1 MEVKISSSLIFKEI
15 TLKIYM
21 FEIYVL
27 SIFLIIFGNLNF
39 QYNRFF
45 IFLLKYFL
53 IFNSRL
59 AFFIFSVNN
68 NNVS

>member
-1 MEVKISSSLIFKEI
+1 MELKVSSSLIFKEI

-27 SIFLIIFGNLNF
+27 SILLIIFGNLNF
-39 QYNRFF
+39 QYNRVF

-59 AFFIFSVNN
+59 AFLIFSVNN